1 MISIGNYSPAEI
13 EEESFKDEH
22 WACAAENSQGLTSQQ
37 AEHCSRQS
45 RAHETFQHSLQHRG
59 KNKKNTYRRYRQLME
74 HVRPRKYAEEK
85 RQRIHTV
92 C

>member
-59 KNKKNTYRRYRQLME
+59 KKQKKHIQTLQTA
-74 HVRPRKYAEEK
+74 HGA
-85 RQRIHTV
+85 

>member
-1 MISIGNYSPAEI
+1 MILIGNYSPAEI

-37 AEHCSRQS
+37 AEHCSCQS
-45 RAHETFQHSLQHRG
+45 RAQKTFQHSLQH
-59 KNKKNTYRRYRQLME
+59 KKKQKTHIQTLQTA
-74 HVRPRKYAEEK
+74 HGA
-85 RQRIHTV
+85 